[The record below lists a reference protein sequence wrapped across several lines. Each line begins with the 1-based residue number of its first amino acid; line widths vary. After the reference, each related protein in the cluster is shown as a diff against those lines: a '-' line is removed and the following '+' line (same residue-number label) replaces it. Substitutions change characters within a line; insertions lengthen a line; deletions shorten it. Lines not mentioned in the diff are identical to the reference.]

1 MYPATPED
9 GLAVQVSE
17 TEYAVPCATVMLKL
31 DVAEFT
37 GELESVTVNAND
49 DVPTVVGTPVISPE
63 LLSAKPAGNEPD
75 DTLQL

>member
-1 MYPATPED
+1 
-9 GLAVQVSE
+9 
-17 TEYAVPCATVMLKL
+17 MLKL